1 MDASSVGR
9 AATSAMLWAG
19 VAYGLA
25 AVTGTPVPISELA
38 MDAGLMGASSVGTDL
53 LHNAVGA
60 NPTGMTSAIGTGA
73 MYAGLSKLVRGS
85 DAWAVN
91 FAAAAG
97 NDMLVEKYYEMM
109 G

>member
-19 VAYGLA
+19 VAYGLSLA
-25 AVTGTPVPISELA
+25 TGAPVPISELA
-38 MDAGLMGASSVGTDL
+38 MDAGLMGASSIGTDL
-53 LHNAVGA
+53 LHNVVGA

-73 MYAGLSKLVRGS
+73 MYAGLSKVVRGS

-91 FAAAAG
+91 FVAAAG

>member
-9 AATSAMLWAG
+9 AATSAMVWAG

-25 AVTGTPVPISELA
+25 AFAGSPVALGELA

-53 LHNAVGA
+53 LHSLVGA
-60 NPTGMTSAIGTGA
+60 SPTGVTSAVGTGA
-73 MYAGLSKLVRGS
+73 MYAGLSRAVRGS
-85 DAWAVN
+85 EAYAVN
-91 FAAAAG
+91 FVAAAA

>member
-1 MDASSVGR
+1 MDASSIGR
-9 AATSAMLWAG
+9 AATSAALWAG

-25 AVTGTPVPISELA
+25 AFSGASVSMSDLA

-53 LHNAVGA
+53 LHNMVGA
-60 NPTGMTSAIGTGA
+60 NPTGVTSAVGTGVV
-73 MYAGLSKLVRGS
+73 YAGLSRAVRGS
-85 DAWAVN
+85 EAYAVN
-91 FAAAAG
+91 FAAAAA